1 MPEAYIV
8 SARRTAGG
16 RRNGRLAGWHP
27 ADLGALVL
35 DTLVADAGIDPA
47 AIDDVIIGCVSQIGE
62 QTFAFGRNIVLA
74 SSLPD
79 NGRTLLV
86 SHGGIIEL
94 GAIAS
99 LPEADHASWGGGL
112 DYCEGV
118 RLSFDGND
126 FVGIEIL
133 RHS

>member
-35 DTLVADAGIDPA
+35 DALVADAGVDPA
-47 AIDDVIIGCVSQIGE
+47 AIDDVIIGCVSQVGE

-79 NGRTLLV
+79 SVPAVTIDRSGERRVGKECV
-86 SHGGIIEL
+86 STCRSRWSPYH
-94 GAIAS
+94 
-99 LPEADHASWGGGL
+99 
-112 DYCEGV
+112 
-118 RLSFDGND
+118 
-126 FVGIEIL
+126 
-133 RHS
+133 